1 MEKSEFLV
9 PVGYHEF
16 NKNQL
21 FNYQL
26 NRWYSFGYTRFED
39 MEEAG
44 QRINNFEEWKTEMLR
59 LAENALSYDRL
70 INAAFYYRA
79 AEFSCYMMILIK
91 KFYMIS
97 SLAFFT
103 KHFEMMKL
111 KDIKCPMMK
120 LSCRQ

>member
-1 MEKSEFLV
+1 MEKSEFSF
-9 PVGYHEF
+9 PEGYHEF

-79 AEFSCYMMILIK
+79 AEFFLLYDDPDKEILYD
-91 KFYMIS
+91 KFIS
-97 SLAFFT
+97 LFYKAFRNDEIERYKVPYDEAF
-103 KHFEMMKL
+103 
-111 KDIKCPMMK
+111 
-120 LSCRQ
+120 CRQ